1 MSKEHA
7 ALIKELGLTCPRGG
21 DFYVCDKAKV
31 QFIGCCAIDPC
42 ANDGVCPEDQLV
54 LSSFTKAKY
63 DDLPPQSCDNST
75 STDEDEEALWYTCG
89 FTNPPF
95 LGCCTT
101 NPCGD
106 AVCPSKNL
114 APAVLSDNS
123 TFRNNFLNPKGFNEK
138 ATQSTLVVKPSST
151 ALGDLEGVSDSEDSA
166 LGAGAVAG
174 ICVAAIVIVLLLVGA
189 LWRLWQSRL
198 TKRAVSN
205 HRLSLSP
212 TYTPFLSPNPSD
224 PGGKRLSHAVTVPMV
239 DAFADWHPAPG
250 RLHSQDVVFWIGW
263 IWDIILTLVPLCFI
277 ALPIVAVYLDGQQPS
292 DYGERVVELTR
303 LSPSIYPILFAAIAS
318 RFYKNVSRWCL
329 ERPDGIGLAA
339 LEQIFGSRSFAAA
352 IEGVFF
358 IRTQLSVGLI
368 ILFTW
373 AMSPLGGQ
381 SASRLLSIGNSAVAT
396 NVSVYFSDPS
406 YQVSYYPSSLTQ
418 EDNSASITALYSATL
433 LSSQE
438 QKRSSRDLWDLPKI
452 PQWSKSKKLGEWY
465 EVNEDAL
472 NNDANSYIS
481 LLGIKVQGLSGVS
494 GETRFN
500 FTTQTSY
507 ADFECAHTKNIKV
520 DTLAHAGFPTQ
531 HFGTTVW
538 VEEGKNSTSKTDPS
552 PLHLSY
558 ISYGLSNED
567 SGNPIW
573 AIINC
578 TMQTVTVE
586 TELRCGPSPS
596 ATSCSAFRQRRVNGH
611 VSSNRPPSILF
622 RNNNAAD
629 SATDVQQVL
638 KFWPTSS
645 GEVLIGA
652 ASPTENYIMGELHPF
667 AGQKPRRW
675 AGKDLD
681 VFPDEFS
688 RRFTTA
694 FNTFWDATLN
704 PLTHTNVSF
713 GELPETNVLSFDE
726 PSAQPFMNSTIGERI
741 VSHRVYKSNR
751 VWVSLLLTTTL
762 LLELLA
768 ILGLALQFFI
778 RGPDIL
784 GFASTMTRDNPYV
797 PVAPGGSNLDGPDRA
812 RMLRDLRLQLAD
824 VRPDDANGYIAVRA
838 VPSLGS
844 QEDVRGIT
852 KQERKAAIRPLDQK
866 KLYT

>member
-63 DDLPPQSCDNST
+63 NDLPPQSCDNST

-101 NPCGD
+101 NPCRD
-106 AVCPSKNL
+106 AVCPSENL

-250 RLHSQDVVFWIGW
+250 RLHSQDIVFWIGW

-472 NNDANSYIS
+472 SNDANSYIS
-481 LLGIKVQGLSGVS
+481 LLGIKVQGLSGIS

-538 VEEGKNSTSKTDPS
+538 VEEGKNSTSKSDPS

-611 VSSNRPPSILF
+611 ASSNRPPSILF

>member
-1 MSKEHA
+1 
-7 ALIKELGLTCPRGG
+7 
-21 DFYVCDKAKV
+21 
-31 QFIGCCAIDPC
+31 
-42 ANDGVCPEDQLV
+42 
-54 LSSFTKAKY
+54 
-63 DDLPPQSCDNST
+63 
-75 STDEDEEALWYTCG
+75 
-89 FTNPPF
+89 
-95 LGCCTT
+95 
-101 NPCGD
+101 
-106 AVCPSKNL
+106 
-114 APAVLSDNS
+114 
-123 TFRNNFLNPKGFNEK
+123 
-138 ATQSTLVVKPSST
+138 
-151 ALGDLEGVSDSEDSA
+151 
-166 LGAGAVAG
+166 
-174 ICVAAIVIVLLLVGA
+174 
-189 LWRLWQSRL
+189 
-198 TKRAVSN
+198 
-205 HRLSLSP
+205 
-212 TYTPFLSPNPSD
+212 
-224 PGGKRLSHAVTVPMV
+224 
-239 DAFADWHPAPG
+239 
-250 RLHSQDVVFWIGW
+250 
-263 IWDIILTLVPLCFI
+263 
-277 ALPIVAVYLDGQQPS
+277 
-292 DYGERVVELTR
+292 
-303 LSPSIYPILFAAIAS
+303 
-318 RFYKNVSRWCL
+318 
-329 ERPDGIGLAA
+329 
-339 LEQIFGSRSFAAA
+339 
-352 IEGVFF
+352 
-358 IRTQLSVGLI
+358 
-368 ILFTW
+368 
-373 AMSPLGGQ
+373 
-381 SASRLLSIGNSAVAT
+381 
-396 NVSVYFSDPS
+396 
-406 YQVSYYPSSLTQ
+406 
-418 EDNSASITALYSATL
+418 
-433 LSSQE
+433 
-438 QKRSSRDLWDLPKI
+438 
-452 PQWSKSKKLGEWY
+452 
-465 EVNEDAL
+465 
-472 NNDANSYIS
+472 
-481 LLGIKVQGLSGVS
+481 
-494 GETRFN
+494 
-500 FTTQTSY
+500 
-507 ADFECAHTKNIKV
+507 
-520 DTLAHAGFPTQ
+520 
-531 HFGTTVW
+531 

-552 PLHLSY
+552 PLNLSY
-558 ISYGLSNED
+558 ISYGLSNEE

-611 VSSNRPPSILF
+611 ASSNRPPSILF
-622 RNNNAAD
+622 RNNNAVD

-675 AGKDLD
+675 AGSDLD

>member
-42 ANDGVCPEDQLV
+42 ANDGICPEDQLV

-75 STDEDEEALWYTCG
+75 STDKDEEAL
-89 FTNPPF
+89 
-95 LGCCTT
+95 
-101 NPCGD
+101 
-106 AVCPSKNL
+106 
-114 APAVLSDNS
+114 
-123 TFRNNFLNPKGFNEK
+123 
-138 ATQSTLVVKPSST
+138 
-151 ALGDLEGVSDSEDSA
+151 
-166 LGAGAVAG
+166 
-174 ICVAAIVIVLLLVGA
+174 
-189 LWRLWQSRL
+189 L

-438 QKRSSRDLWDLPKI
+438 QKRSSRDLWNLPKI

-472 NNDANSYIS
+472 SNDANSYIS

-507 ADFECAHTKNIKV
+507 ADFECAHAKNIKV

-538 VEEGKNSTSKTDPS
+538 VEEGKNSTSSTDPS

-578 TMQTVTVE
+578 TMQTVMVE

-611 VSSNRPPSILF
+611 MSSNRPPSILF

-675 AGKDLD
+675 AGNDLD

-741 VSHRVYKSNR
+741 VSHR
-751 VWVSLLLTTTL
+751 
-762 LLELLA
+762 LLA

>member
-42 ANDGVCPEDQLV
+42 DNDGICPEDQLV

-63 DDLPPQSCDNST
+63 DNLPPQSCDNST
-75 STDEDEEALWYTCG
+75 ITDEDEEPL
-89 FTNPPF
+89 
-95 LGCCTT
+95 
-101 NPCGD
+101 
-106 AVCPSKNL
+106 
-114 APAVLSDNS
+114 
-123 TFRNNFLNPKGFNEK
+123 
-138 ATQSTLVVKPSST
+138 
-151 ALGDLEGVSDSEDSA
+151 
-166 LGAGAVAG
+166 
-174 ICVAAIVIVLLLVGA
+174 
-189 LWRLWQSRL
+189 L

-224 PGGKRLSHAVTVPMV
+224 PGGKRLSHAVTAPMV
-239 DAFADWHPAPG
+239 DAFNDWHPAPG
-250 RLHSQDVVFWIGW
+250 RLHSQNVAFWVGW
-263 IWDIILTLVPLCFI
+263 IWDILLTLVPLCFI
-277 ALPIVAVYLDGQQPS
+277 ALSIVAVYLDGQQPS

-381 SASRLLSIGNSAVAT
+381 SASRLLSVGNSAVAT

-438 QKRSSRDLWDLPKI
+438 QKRSSRDLWNLPKI
-452 PQWSKSKKLGEWY
+452 PQWSKSKKQGEWY

-472 NNDANSYIS
+472 SADANSYIS

-500 FTTQTSY
+500 FTAQTSY
-507 ADFECAHTKNIKV
+507 ADFECAHTRNIKV
-520 DTLAHAGFPTQ
+520 DTLAHAEYPTQ

-538 VEEGKNSTSKTDPS
+538 VEGGKNSSSSTDPS
-552 PLHLSY
+552 ALSLSY

-611 VSSNRPPSILF
+611 TSSNRPPSILF
-622 RNNNAAD
+622 RNNNAVD
-629 SATDVQQVL
+629 SANAVQQVL

-675 AGKDLD
+675 AGNDLD

-741 VSHRVYKSNR
+741 VSHR
-751 VWVSLLLTTTL
+751 
-762 LLELLA
+762 LLA

-838 VPSLGS
+838 VPSVVS

-852 KQERKAAIRPLDQK
+852 KQERKAAIRPLDQR

>member
-1 MSKEHA
+1 MSNEHA

-21 DFYVCDKAKV
+21 DFYVCDKAKI
-31 QFIGCCAIDPC
+31 QFIGCCGIDPC

-75 STDEDEEALWYTCG
+75 STDKDEEALWYTCG

-106 AVCPSKNL
+106 AVCPSDNL
-114 APAVLSDNS
+114 APAILSDNS
-123 TFRNNFLNPKGFNEK
+123 TNRNNFLNPKGFNEK

-151 ALGDLEGVSDSEDSA
+151 ALGDLEGVSDDEDSA

-250 RLHSQDVVFWIGW
+250 RLHSQNFVFWFGW
-263 IWDIILTLVPLCFI
+263 IWDVILTLVPLCFI

-406 YQVSYYPSSLTQ
+406 YQISYYPSSLTQ
-418 EDNSASITALYSATL
+418 EDNGASITALYSATL

-438 QKRSSRDLWDLPKI
+438 QKRSSRDLWNLPKI
-452 PQWSKSKKLGEWY
+452 PQWSKSKKLEEWY

-472 NNDANSYIS
+472 SNDANSYIS

-507 ADFECAHTKNIKV
+507 ADFECAHDKNIKV

-558 ISYGLSNED
+558 ISYGRSKED

-596 ATSCSAFRQRRVNGH
+596 ATSCAAFRQRRVNGH
-611 VSSNRPPSILF
+611 ASSNRPPSILF
-622 RNNNAAD
+622 RNNNAED
-629 SATDVQQVL
+629 SANDVQQVL

-652 ASPTENYIMGELHPF
+652 ASPTENYIMGEFHPF
-667 AGQKPRRW
+667 AGQKPRQW

-784 GFASTMTRDNPYV
+784 GFVSTMTRDNPYV

>member
-1 MSKEHA
+1 MRF
-7 ALIKELGLTCPRGG
+7 IK
-21 DFYVCDKAKV
+21 
-31 QFIGCCAIDPC
+31 
-42 ANDGVCPEDQLV
+42 ANLV
-54 LSSFTKAKY
+54 
-63 DDLPPQSCDNST
+63 
-75 STDEDEEALWYTCG
+75 
-89 FTNPPF
+89 
-95 LGCCTT
+95 
-101 NPCGD
+101 
-106 AVCPSKNL
+106 
-114 APAVLSDNS
+114 
-123 TFRNNFLNPKGFNEK
+123 
-138 ATQSTLVVKPSST
+138 
-151 ALGDLEGVSDSEDSA
+151 
-166 LGAGAVAG
+166 
-174 ICVAAIVIVLLLVGA
+174 
-189 LWRLWQSRL
+189 
-198 TKRAVSN
+198 
-205 HRLSLSP
+205 
-212 TYTPFLSPNPSD
+212 
-224 PGGKRLSHAVTVPMV
+224 
-239 DAFADWHPAPG
+239 
-250 RLHSQDVVFWIGW
+250 
-263 IWDIILTLVPLCFI
+263 I
-277 ALPIVAVYLDGQQPS
+277 ALSIVAVYLDGQSPS

-358 IRTQLSVGLI
+358 IRTQLSVGLV

-381 SASRLLSIGNSAVAT
+381 SASRLLSIGNSVVTT

-406 YQVSYYPSSLTQ
+406 YQVSYYPSSLLQ
-418 EDNSASITALYSATL
+418 EDNGASITALYSATL
-433 LSSQE
+433 LSSQD
-438 QKRSSRDLWDLPKI
+438 QKGSSRDLWNLPKI
-452 PQWSKSKKLGEWY
+452 PQWSKGNKIGEWY
-465 EVNEDAL
+465 EVDEAAL
-472 NNDANSYIS
+472 RSDESSFIS
-481 LLGIKVQGLSGVS
+481 LMGIKVQGLSADS

-507 ADFECAHTKNIKV
+507 ADFECSHTKNIKV
-520 DTLAHAGFPTQ
+520 DAKAYPSYPLQ
-531 HFGTTVW
+531 HFGTAVY
-538 VEEGKNSTSKTDPS
+538 VDKAKNSTSRTEPS

-558 ISYGLSNED
+558 ISYGLSNSD

-578 TMQTVTVE
+578 TMQTITVE

-596 ATSCSAFRQRRVNGH
+596 ATSCSAFRQRRVDGH
-611 VSSNRPPSILF
+611 LPPNRPPSILY
-622 RNNNAAD
+622 RNKMATE
-629 SATDVQQVL
+629 SAEAVGQVL
-638 KFWPTSS
+638 SFWPTAS
-645 GEVLIGA
+645 GRVLVGA
-652 ASPTENYIMGELHPF
+652 ASPTENYIMGDLHPF
-667 AGQKPRRW
+667 AGQKPRKW
-675 AGKDLD
+675 TGADLS
-681 VFPDEFS
+681 VFPGEFS

-713 GELPETNVLSFDE
+713 ASVPETNVLSFDAA
-726 PSAQPFMNSTIGERI
+726 SSQPFMNSTIGERI

-824 VRPDDANGYIAVRA
+824 VRPEDANGYIAVRA
-838 VPSLGS
+838 VPSVGS
-844 QEDVRGIT
+844 QEAVTGIT
-852 KQERKAAIRPLDQK
+852 KQERKAACRPLDQK